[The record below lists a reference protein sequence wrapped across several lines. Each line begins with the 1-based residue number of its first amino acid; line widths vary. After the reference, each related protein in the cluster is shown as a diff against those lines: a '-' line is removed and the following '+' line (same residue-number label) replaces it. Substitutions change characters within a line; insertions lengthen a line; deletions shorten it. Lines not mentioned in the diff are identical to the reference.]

1 MKLKRFIKDNF
12 PAYSYLPLLGIL
24 ITHALVWGI
33 TKAITKDLP
42 ATDVTLPI
50 DAQIPLVP
58 AWVVIYVLAFV
69 LWGMGLLMIMRE
81 EREKCYKMFAGVV
94 IAELICCA
102 FFIGLPSCVVRPEV
116 VVDDA
121 FSWALATI
129 YTTDTPTNCFPSMH
143 CMFAYM
149 AFRQSLCC
157 RVSKGMR
164 VFCGIFAVLVFLST
178 LFVKQHV
185 VVDVFCGVF
194 FGEIAFLLG
203 HKLPLWKIFNKINKK
218 TLQKAS

>member
-12 PAYSYLPLLGIL
+12 PAYSYLPLLSVL
-24 ITHALVWGI
+24 ITHALVWCV
-33 TKAITKDLP
+33 TKIITKDMP

-58 AWVVIYVLAFV
+58 EWVVIYVLAFF
-69 LWGMGLLMIMRE
+69 LWGMGLVMAMRE
-81 EREKCYKMFAGVV
+81 DREKCYKMFSGVM

-102 FFIGLPSCVVRPEV
+102 FFICLPSCVVRPEI
-116 VVDDA
+116 VVDDV
-121 FSWALATI
+121 FSWALSVI

-157 RVSKGMR
+157 RVGRGTR
-164 VFCGIFAVLVFLST
+164 VFCGVFAVLVFLST

-185 VVDVFCGVF
+185 VVDVFGGVF
-194 FGEIAFLLG
+194 FGELAFLLG
-203 HKLPLWKIFNKINKK
+203 RWLPLWKVFARLNRES
-218 TLQKAS
+218 LQSAS